1 MSVDRIPPL
10 AVTARTLT
18 TAAGRGA
25 DALLAALRARRGG
38 LRPCTFDAYEGCRF
52 VLPTWIGEVDA
63 LQRPVPDALA
73 RFDCRNNRL
82 LDEALLHDDFEAR
95 VADARARYG
104 ASRIAVVLGTSTG
117 GLLQAEAA
125 YARRDAGGHLP
136 ADFRYMETLN
146 ASSTAVYAAL
156 RLGLN
161 GPAWT
166 VSTACSSGAKAF
178 AAAERLIRTGLVDAA
193 VVGGCDS
200 LCLTTLAGFGSLQL
214 LSGAPCRPFD
224 VARDGISIGEGAG
237 LALLERADAP
247 AAAGRVR
254 LLGYGESSDGHH
266 MSSPHPAG
274 LGAERAMRDA
284 LARAGLAPAEVD
296 YLNLHG
302 TATPANDEAES
313 QAVRRVFGDAIDAS
327 STKAWFGH
335 LLGAAGAV
343 EALVCVLAI
352 EAGLKPGTL
361 NLATPDPACAIR
373 VLADNVEAPVAVAM
387 SNSFGFG
394 GSNCSVV
401 FGAAS

>member
-1 MSVDRIPPL
+1 MSPDRIAPL
-10 AVTARTLT
+10 AVTARTVT
-18 TAAGRGA
+18 TAVGRGA
-25 DALLAALRARRGG
+25 DALLRALRERRGG
-38 LRPCTFDAYEGCRF
+38 LRPCGFDAYEGCHF
-52 VLPTWIGEVDA
+52 ELPTWIGEVDA
-63 LQRPVPDALA
+63 LRRPVPEALA

-82 LDEALLHDDFEAR
+82 LEDALLQDGFAAR
-95 VADARARYG
+95 VAEARERYG
-104 ASRIAVVLGTSTG
+104 RSRIATILGTSTG

-125 YARRDAGGHLP
+125 YARRDAGGRLP
-136 ADFRYMETLN
+136 ADFLYMETLN

-156 RLGLN
+156 RLGLD

-178 AAAERLIRTGLVDAA
+178 AAAERLIRAGLADAA

-214 LSGAPCRPFD
+214 LSSQPCRPFD

-237 LALLERADAP
+237 LALLERVDAP
-247 AAAGRVR
+247 GAAGGVR

-266 MSSPHPAG
+266 MSSPHPSG
-274 LGAERAMRDA
+274 LGAELAMRDA

-302 TATPANDEAES
+302 TATPANDQAEA
-313 QAVRRVFGDAIDAS
+313 QAVRRVFGETVDCS

-361 NLATPDPACAIR
+361 NLDTPDPACAIR
-373 VLADNVEAPVAVAM
+373 VLADNQDAPVAVAM